1 MKSHLFRLVR
11 ALVADDRGQDLVEYA
26 LLGTFVGLIGVAAF
40 TSLESAIQNTYAAWN
55 TNNNSN
61 WQMPAPGGS

>member
-1 MKSHLFRLVR
+1 MNSQLLRLVR
-11 ALVADDRGQDLVEYA
+11 ALVADERGQDLVEYA
-26 LLGTFVGLIGVAAF
+26 LLGTFVGLVGVAAF
-40 TSLESAIQNTYAAWN
+40 SSLETAIQNTYATWN